1 MEVILREDVPS
12 LGIIGEV
19 VKVKPGYARNYLFPQ
34 GLAVP
39 ADNRNLA
46 RLAHEKGL
54 IELKKQRER
63 GTYERLADTLKG
75 LRVEIEQRAGK
86 GGKLFGSV
94 TNIDVHRLIQE
105 KGLEID
111 RRRIEM
117 REPLKEI
124 GEFPV
129 LVRVGQDITATVTV
143 VVKAA
148 GGMLE
153 GSGDEGATEASDA

>member
-39 ADNRNLA
+39 ADRRNLA
-46 RLAHEKGL
+46 RLAHEKAL

-63 GTYERLADTLKG
+63 GTYERLADSLKG
-75 LRVEIEQRAGK
+75 LRLEIEARAGK
-86 GGKLFGSV
+86 TGKLFGSV
-94 TNIDVHRLIQE
+94 TNIDVHRLIVE

-111 RRRIEM
+111 RRRIELK
-117 REPLKEI
+117 EPIREI
-124 GEFPV
+124 GEFQV
-129 LVRVGQDITATVTV
+129 LVRVGQDITASVAL
-143 VVKAA
+143 VVKAE

-153 GSGDEGATEASDA
+153 GGDDEDESESGEA

>member
-1 MEVILREDVPS
+1 MEVILREDVPT

-19 VKVKPGYARNYLFPQ
+19 VKVKPGYARNYLFPH

-39 ADNRNLA
+39 ADRRNMA

-63 GTYERLADTLKG
+63 GTYERMAQSLKG
-75 LRVEIEQRAGK
+75 LRLEIVARAGR

-94 TNIDVHRLIQE
+94 TNIDVHRLIVE

-111 RRRIEM
+111 RRRIELK
-117 REPLKEI
+117 EPIKEI
-124 GEFPV
+124 GEFTV
-129 LVRVGQDITATVTV
+129 LVRVGQDISAAVPLS
-143 VVKAA
+143 VKAA
-148 GGMLE
+148 GGVLE
-153 GSGDEGATEASDA
+153 GGDEGDGDASNS